1 MRKHGV
7 SGWVCI
13 AFAAALGCSGA
24 GPSNGGSVN
33 GDAAG
38 PSSGSSGGS
47 SSGGNTGGSSG
58 GSSSGGISSSSGS
71 GGGSSSGATSS
82 GSGSGA
88 STGDGGTGGSSGSS
102 SGGGSGGA
110 DAGVMVGTTASI
122 DATGKYT
129 IVFQKPAWTFGGS
142 LGVAP
147 TQVMNAT
154 GSDGV
159 GAYHE
164 VTFNYSDT
172 SAKTGAIRTYDTTPV
187 VLFTV
192 NYVAAGSNGAD
203 FPALSTYP
211 KLPLHLTYGEVQFA
225 PFSFSAF
232 NAHSPWVYFDA
243 NANAFIVSPANH
255 FMNAATSQ
263 STTAGISSG
272 VDPGITTIPAGFSYK
287 TVLVAQPSINAAYD
301 AWGNALT
308 GWSGKKRPAS
318 DATKTLE
325 RFGYW
330 TDNGATYYYNYD
342 MAKGY
347 PGTMVAVRDYYKTL
361 NIPLAYI
368 QLDSWWYGKGAGNIW
383 TDKAGGQF
391 LYAADKTLFPNDLPA
406 FQTSLAVPLITH
418 SRWIDAN
425 SPYRTQY
432 KMSNNVSIDPA
443 YWTAIATYLAASGV
457 ATYEQDWMNINALP
471 ATNNLTD
478 QDAFLD
484 NMASAMEQKGLS
496 IQYCMGLPRHYL
508 QSSKYNSVM
517 TTRANEDHFVTAR
530 WQPFLYTSRLASAV
544 GEWPW
549 TDVFRSSEED
559 NLILATLSAGM
570 VGVGDAIGGASAA
583 NIFKSVMP
591 DGVIVK
597 PDVPIVPVDQTFVN
611 DAQGGSAPK
620 VAATYTDFRGLRAS
634 YVFSF
639 GSGSASF
646 TGASL
651 GYSGKVF
658 VYKYFQG
665 TGSVVDST
673 AAYTEP
679 VASGRAYDIVVPV
692 GPSGIAMVGDAGKY
706 VSLGKKRVTQLADN
720 GTVSMS
726 LAFASGEGPVSLKG
740 YAAAQPMAVA
750 SVGTV
755 GPVTYDATTKLF
767 TVSVTQAGGTAMIT
781 LH

>member
-1 MRKHGV
+1 M
-7 SGWVCI
+7 
-13 AFAAALGCSGA
+13 A
-24 GPSNGGSVN
+24 SV
-33 GDAAG
+33 D
-38 PSSGSSGGS
+38 PQ
-47 SSGGNTGGSSG
+47 GNYS
-58 GSSSGGISSSSGS
+58 
-71 GGGSSSGATSS
+71 
-82 GSGSGA
+82 
-88 STGDGGTGGSSGSS
+88 
-102 SGGGSGGA
+102 
-110 DAGVMVGTTASI
+110 V
-122 DATGKYT
+122 
-129 IVFQKPAWTFGGS
+129 VFQKPAWTFGGS

-147 TQVMNAT
+147 TNVATAT
-154 GSDGV
+154 GTDKL
-159 GAYHE
+159 GAFHE
-164 VTFNYSDT
+164 VTFSYTDT
-172 SAKTGAIRTYDTTPV
+172 SAKTGGIRTYDNTPV

-192 NYVAAGSNGAD
+192 NYVAGGTNGAG
-203 FPALSTYP
+203 FPSLSAYP
-211 KLPLHLTYGEVQFA
+211 KLAHHLTYGDVQFA
-225 PFSFSAF
+225 PFSFSAL
-232 NAHSPWVYFDA
+232 NPHSPWVFFDA
-243 NANAFIVSPANH
+243 NANAFIVSAANH

-263 STTAGISSG
+263 STAGAISSG
-272 VDPGITTIPAGFSYK
+272 IDPSITAIPVGFSYQ
-287 TVLVAQPSINAAYD
+287 TVLVAEPGINAAYN

-308 GWSGKKRPAS
+308 GLSGKKRPAS
-318 DATKTLE
+318 DATKSLE

-330 TDNGATYYYNYD
+330 TDNGATYYYSYD

-347 PGTMVAVRDYYKTL
+347 PGTMTAVRDYYKTL

-368 QLDSWWYGKGAGNIW
+368 QLDSWWYGKGAGNVW
-383 TDKAGGQF
+383 TDKAGGQY

-418 SRWIDAN
+418 ARWIDAN

-443 YWTAIATYLAASGV
+443 YWTAIATYLASAGV
-457 ATYEQDWMNINALP
+457 ATYEQDWMNIMALP

-484 NMASAMEQKGLS
+484 TMASAMEQKGLS

-508 QSSKYNSVM
+508 QSSKYNAVM
-517 TTRANEDHFVTAR
+517 TTRASEDHFATAR

-549 TDVFRSSEED
+549 ADVFRSSEED

-570 VGVGDAIGGASAA
+570 VGVGDAVGSASAT

-611 DAQGGSAPK
+611 DAQGASGPK
-620 VAATYTDFRGLRAS
+620 VAATYTDFGGVRAS

-651 GYSGKVF
+651 GYSGMVM
-658 VYKYFQG
+658 VYNYFQG
-665 TGSVVDST
+665 TAKAVDSAVT
-673 AAYTEP
+673 YMETL
-679 VASGRAYDIVVPV
+679 ASGRAYDIVVPI

-706 VSLGKKRVTQLADN
+706 VPLGKKRVTQLADN
-720 GTVSMS
+720 GTVSMR
-726 LAFASGEGPVSLKG
+726 LAFASGEGPVTLKG
-740 YAAAQPMAVA
+740 YAAAQPMATA
-750 SVGTV
+750 SVGAV

-767 TVSVTQAGGTAMIT
+767 TVSVTPAGGTAT
-781 LH
+781 VALH